1 LFAES
6 ACRRL
11 NRRSR
16 ASRRSTL
23 RRAGSPACTGACRR
37 AGPGITVRRGRGRRV
52 IMGCSQLRRTQPL
65 LQRVS
70 VSSMFYSIRCSFLVL
85 CALALP
91 LSGPWKRL
99 AGLQRHCIVK
109 RAALGRV
116 VSQRLADTWRKD
128 HAAHLLPRAPRP
140 QGRRVCLENALPGR
154 ALPAERRRRS
164 QQPPRRRHRLPSLA
178 LARHGCVQRQS
189 TTRPACSAPSSAR
202 LPDTKVDSWDRRR
215 SWPRR
220 YGHRL
225 GLGRVARRG
234 RARGASAR
242 ERRYELL
249 ALARRVVKG
258 HPVCRAQR
266 QPVARLGPPARA
278 RPSYAAP

>member
-1 LFAES
+1 M
-6 ACRRL
+6 R
-11 NRRSR
+11 
-16 ASRRSTL
+16 
-23 RRAGSPACTGACRR
+23 
-37 AGPGITVRRGRGRRV
+37 RGRRV
-52 IMGCSQLRRTQPL
+52 IMSTGCSQLRCTQPL

-70 VSSMFYSIRCSFLVL
+70 VSSMFYSIRCSFVVL
-85 CALALP
+85 CARALP

-99 AGLQRHCIVK
+99 AGLQGHCIVK

-128 HAAHLLPRAPRP
+128 HAAHLLPRAARP
-140 QGRRVCLENALPGR
+140 RVCLENALPGR
-154 ALPAERRRRS
+154 ALPAEGRRRS
-164 QQPPRRRHRLPSLA
+164 QQPPRRRHRLA
-178 LARHGCVQRQS
+178 LARHGCVQRQRN
-189 TTRPACSAPSSAR
+189 TRPACSVPSSAR
-202 LPDTKVDSWDRRR
+202 FPDTKVGSWDRRR

-225 GLGRVARRG
+225 GLGRVAWRG

-266 QPVARLGPPARA
+266 QPVARLGPPAPA